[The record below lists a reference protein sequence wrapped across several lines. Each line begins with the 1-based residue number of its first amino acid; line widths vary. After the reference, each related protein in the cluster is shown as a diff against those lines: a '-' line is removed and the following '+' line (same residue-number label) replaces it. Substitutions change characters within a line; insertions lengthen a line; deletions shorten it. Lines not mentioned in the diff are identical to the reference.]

1 MSRARATFGAEIGD
15 GSRRG
20 GDAQSRKETV

>member
-1 MSRARATFGAEIGD
+1 MMPAAGLD

-20 GDAQSRKETV
+20 GDASSDVWSITCFAVY